1 MTNSFKLGNTRK
13 RVLIAKLGLDGHDKG
28 AKIIIKFLKDSGY
41 EVMYSG
47 LHRSPKQVANIAI
60 QEDVDA
66 IGVSILS
73 GSHLELIA
81 ELFDELKSMDSTTK
95 VIFVGGT
102 IPRTDITRLIEMGVS
117 AVFPTNS
124 NIIEIL
130 KWLETQLYPRQ

>member
-81 ELFDELKSMDSTTK
+81 ELFDELKSMYSTTK